1 MLLNKVAIFT
11 LCLTLVGC
19 GGGPIIDD
27 PEAGSSSSK
36 SSLSSSSFSS
46 SKSISSFS
54 SSTAISSQS
63 SMPVVIAS
71 SSRSSSVSSVVIAP
85 SSSSLSRSSSSIA
98 FNSSSLSKSSSNMV
112 SSSSSLSRSSSSLV
126 SSSSSLSRSS
136 SSLVSSSSSLSRSS
150 SSLVSSSS
158 SSSRSSL
165 SSSSSSRS
173 SSSLASSSSPGSVAV
188 GTSNFNTQ
196 CATCHATPHVN
207 GVFGKGS
214 SFEFDVNKFK
224 FPAKTFPNETK
235 YPETQQG
242 LADYI
247 RDRMPAGK
255 ILEPNPCG
263 EQCGKDIAAYLWSI
277 RGTPVQVG
285 ACAPSFPQDL
295 ILLSDLPFTNSVA
308 ALLGEQALT
317 GSKLTDPAS
326 KLFTQKSLV
335 ANTSLINARL
345 DIASNVAN
353 NLATRI
359 SSVTGCTN
367 GDQACATRFITD
379 LAKRGFKRQLS
390 TAETSDLQA
399 VFNLG
404 AQTSYEKGIQL
415 AVQAILISP
424 SFNHRTE
431 YGVETTAGRF
441 ALTPHE
447 FASTL
452 SFLLTDTL
460 PDRELMAAADSGALA
475 NSAEREKQVQRLL
488 ALASTKSSLEYTLLS
503 AWNFGNLFGKAKD
516 PETYPQYTANLASQM
531 YEETRLFL
539 REHLWSGG
547 LNNVLTSKTTFVNGA
562 LADLYGIRF
571 PGMDR
576 SKFEKVDLTG
586 LPRSGLLT
594 QASFLTAF
602 SRTDETSVVAR
613 GLFVNGP
620 LLCLPKIPPPP
631 ESVVADVEAQLT
643 SNSTEL
649 ERAEFRAA
657 TMPCSSCHNQFD
669 AYGLMFENYNA
680 IGGHRLTDER
690 GMAIH
695 SRVDFSKMTAFTG
708 FIDGP
713 IEFSQL
719 VAGRSDFVECVTR
732 HVLAYGT
739 GIDGIQRNQC
749 EVTDITKNLNQQ
761 STLADVIK
769 AVVASPSMSVRVP
782 EASK

>member
-1 MLLNKVAIFT
+1 M
-11 LCLTLVGC
+11 
-19 GGGPIIDD
+19 
-27 PEAGSSSSK
+27 
-36 SSLSSSSFSS
+36 
-46 SKSISSFS
+46 
-54 SSTAISSQS
+54 
-63 SMPVVIAS
+63 
-71 SSRSSSVSSVVIAP
+71 
-85 SSSSLSRSSSSIA
+85 
-98 FNSSSLSKSSSNMV
+98 
-112 SSSSSLSRSSSSLV
+112 
-126 SSSSSLSRSS
+126 
-136 SSLVSSSSSLSRSS
+136 
-150 SSLVSSSS
+150 
-158 SSSRSSL
+158 
-165 SSSSSSRS
+165 
-173 SSSLASSSSPGSVAV
+173 
-188 GTSNFNTQ
+188 Q
-196 CATCHATPHVN
+196 CASCHSTPHVN
-207 GVFGKGS
+207 GVFGKGA

-224 FPAKTFPNETK
+224 FPAKTT

-247 RDRMPAGK
+247 RDQMPLGNATA
-255 ILEPNPCG
+255 CG
-263 EQCGKDIAAYLWSI
+263 DQCGKDIAAYLWSI
-277 RGTPVQVG
+277 RGTPVEVG

-353 NLATRI
+353 SLATRI

-379 LAKRGFKRQLS
+379 LAKRGFKRPLS
-390 TAETSDLQA
+390 TAEISDLQA

-404 AQTSYEKGIQL
+404 AQTSYDKGIQL

-431 YGVETTAGRF
+431 YGAETAAGRF
-441 ALTPHE
+441 ELTPHE

-452 SFLLTDTL
+452 AFLLTDTL

-475 NSAEREKQVQRLL
+475 SSSEREKQVQRLL
-488 ALASTKSSLEYTLLS
+488 ALPSTKSSLEYTLLS

-516 PETYPQYTANLASQM
+516 PQTYPQYSANLASQM

-631 ESVVADVEAQLT
+631 ESVVAQVEAQLT
-643 SNSTEL
+643 SDSTEQ

-680 IGGHRLTDER
+680 IGGYRATDER

-732 HVLAYGT
+732 HMLAYGT
-739 GIDGIQRNQC
+739 GIDGIQRNNC

-769 AVVASPSMSVRVP
+769 AVVSSPSMSVRVP